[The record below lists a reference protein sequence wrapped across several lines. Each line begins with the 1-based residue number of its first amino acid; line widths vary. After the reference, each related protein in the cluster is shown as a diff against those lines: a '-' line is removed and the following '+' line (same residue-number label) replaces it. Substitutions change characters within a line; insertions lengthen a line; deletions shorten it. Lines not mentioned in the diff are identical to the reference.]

1 MLSAKYPLIIQQDV
15 GGFQVMVDDCVL
27 RTCVEIMQPA
37 CDADANL
44 QALLPQEMC
53 VIGVLEMLAG
63 GATRHEIIVKDH
75 FIVLIAVPDEEH
87 KMKVAE
93 L

>member
-1 MLSAKYPLIIQQDV
+1 MELQQRIIIIIITIAMLSAKYPLIIQQDV

-53 VIGVLEMLAG
+53 VIGVLEMLAE

-75 FIVLIAVPDEEH
+75 
-87 KMKVAE
+87 
-93 L
+93 